1 MRGPGRPKK
10 EKTEVL
16 YMRLSEPVIKALRE
30 KALRER
36 RPLSTTIEM
45 ILEAHLFTAV
55 AQE

>member
-55 AQE
+55 AQD